1 MADKQPS
8 DTAQKAR
15 STKEIEADLAATR
28 ERLARTVDELA
39 FRASPEELKRQ
50 QVEKLKASA
59 QRLVFDEHGDVRMD
73 RLATALGVVAGVAVL
88 LGLGRRVFYKG

>member
-39 FRASPEELKRQ
+39 FRASPDEIKRR
-50 QVEKLKASA
+50 QVELLKEKA
-59 QRLVFDEHGDVRMD
+59 RLLLVNEHGRFRMD
-73 RLATALGVVAGVAVL
+73 RLAATLGVVAGVAVL
-88 LGLGRRVFYKG
+88 FGLGRRTLHKG